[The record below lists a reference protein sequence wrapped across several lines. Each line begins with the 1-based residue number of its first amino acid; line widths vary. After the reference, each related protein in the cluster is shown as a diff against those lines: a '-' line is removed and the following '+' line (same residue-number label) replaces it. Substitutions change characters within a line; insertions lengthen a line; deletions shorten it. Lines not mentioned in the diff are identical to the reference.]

1 MHTTLSPWKSSLMDP
16 AAVWKLQVWK
26 KLRENIFRAGFFLQ
40 TFQRA
45 KDTMEQIEL
54 GVVCDVV
61 GGGCVICVWFTSWPA
76 VLSHQKCQNWQPCNK
91 WSFIIVFFSLWILI
105 RPFPWASWDLT
116 LNDDTLKLQKQYQ
129 HFVSIYKEQTC
140 TLENSKTSGCACH
153 HEVIFILLLACS
165 LKNKQSRGF

>member
-26 KLRENIFRAGFFLQ
+26 KLRENIFRAGFFTDVSACERYDGASRVGGCLWCW
-40 TFQRA
+40 RRW
-45 KDTMEQIEL
+45 
-54 GVVCDVV
+54 VCDL
-61 GGGCVICVWFTSWPA
+61 CLIHLLTSI
-76 VLSHQKCQNWQPCNK
+76 LSHQKCQNWQPCTK

-140 TLENSKTSGCACH
+140 TLENSKTSGCACP
-153 HEVIFILLLACS
+153 HEVIFILLLTCS